1 MPLSLP
7 NQSRSYDN
15 TRHAIRFWGHD
26 SAMEAS
32 FYVSAEALRR
42 LQPNLQTDETS
53 LLEAFDSNRDRIC
66 AAAAKVYARG
76 NRGSYD
82 LLASDF

>member
-1 MPLSLP
+1 MPLTFP

-42 LQPNLQTDETS
+42 LQPDLQPDESS
-53 LLEAFDSNRDRIC
+53 LLEAFDSHRDRIC

-76 NRGSYD
+76 NRGHYD